1 MGIFSRRDQHGFDK
15 DGYDKDGRDRDGYDR
30 HGGYSGHDKD
40 GYDKY
45 GVDKN
50 GFTKEGFDKIGYD
63 QFAITSTFSKIV
75 FSFDSDFSAVVA
87 LGYNEPTK
95 MKSKL
100 FFSHDKKIGIYSKE
114 FESFYNNNVLH
125 FRIEIAEKQ
134 FNTKWIKPKDTGKDQ
149 GDNFESGYT
158 LIVNFNKNDH
168 ILKKTLID
176 KLGEFGFGS
185 LSSGHTLHCHKNEKY
200 PTEDGAKKLLQK
212 VTEIFLSEAIG
223 IDPEYSNAWVA
234 KGNSLYNLERYEE
247 AIEYYNEAIRLNP
260 EDSDTWVVK
269 GNALAELGRH
279 EEAIEC
285 YNEAI
290 RIDPENSNAWDA
302 KGRSLKKLGRYI
314 EADDNEEDKD
324 DDYGTWNNKGY
335 SLARLERHEEAIG
348 CFDKAIR
355 LNPEDSGAWFNKGNS
370 LTQLERHEEAIE
382 CYNEAIRL
390 NPEDSDTWN
399 NKGYSLKELGRDD
412 EAEECIAKAK
422 ELDES

>member
-212 VTEIFLSEAIG
+212 VTEIFPSE
-223 IDPEYSNAWVA
+223 S
-234 KGNSLYNLERYEE
+234 K
-247 AIEYYNEAIRLNP
+247 
-260 EDSDTWVVK
+260 
-269 GNALAELGRH
+269 
-279 EEAIEC
+279 
-285 YNEAI
+285 
-290 RIDPENSNAWDA
+290 
-302 KGRSLKKLGRYI
+302 
-314 EADDNEEDKD
+314 
-324 DDYGTWNNKGY
+324 
-335 SLARLERHEEAIG
+335 
-348 CFDKAIR
+348 
-355 LNPEDSGAWFNKGNS
+355 
-370 LTQLERHEEAIE
+370 Q
-382 CYNEAIRL
+382 
-390 NPEDSDTWN
+390 
-399 NKGYSLKELGRDD
+399 
-412 EAEECIAKAK
+412 
-422 ELDES
+422 